1 MAEAWTI
8 LISALAF
15 TGVFAAVVLGERV
28 LSASDRVNRRLF
40 SHVAPGR
47 AETQPLL
54 RATEVRHPLLRSAQS
69 LLASNPASETRL
81 RRELALAGFDHPAA
95 PASYLL
101 VRAALGVLAP
111 LAALAG
117 LASAG
122 VALAS
127 PIGAGVGVAACV
139 AGLLAPAVYLGR
151 RSKARR
157 DAMEEQFPDALDLL
171 VVCVEAGL
179 GLDSALVRV
188 AEEVRVSHPRIAQE
202 FRRLSEEVVAG
213 RSRADA
219 LRDMAERS
227 DVDMIRS
234 FVALLVQTQSL
245 GVSIGQSLRVFSA
258 EMRTTRFLKAE
269 EKAMRIPVL
278 MALPMVVCFM
288 PVIIVA
294 LLLPAAIDV
303 VRTLLPTLAQP

>member
-1 MAEAWTI
+1 MADAWII
-8 LISALAF
+8 LFSALAF

-40 SHVAPGR
+40 SHLAPGR
-47 AETQPLL
+47 PEAQPLL
-54 RATEVRHPLLRSAQS
+54 RTTAVRHPLLRGAQGF
-69 LLASNPASETRL
+69 LASNPASETRL

-95 PASYLL
+95 PAIYLL

-111 LAALAG
+111 LAALAA
-117 LASAG
+117 LASVG

-127 PIGAGVGVAACV
+127 PIGAGVGVAACAV
-139 AGLLAPAVYLGR
+139 GLMAPAVYVGR
-151 RSKARR
+151 RAKGRR
-157 DAMEEQFPDALDLL
+157 VAMEEQFPDALDLL

-202 FRRLSEEVVAG
+202 FGRLSEEVVAG

-219 LRDMAERS
+219 LRDMAERI

-234 FVALLVQTQSL
+234 FVALLIQTQSL
-245 GVSIGQSLRVFSA
+245 GVSIGQSLRVFSG

-303 VRTLLPTLAQP
+303 VRTLLPTLLQQ